1 MKKKIFGIGLLVLV
15 GFMLSACNFDSEKDD
30 RLYVVATTS
39 MLGDLVHQIGGEEVH
54 LKTLMGPGVDPHLYE
69 LKPSDVQALN
79 KADVIIVN
87 GLNLEGKMV
96 DTIENLKQR
105 GKNVV
110 IVGEHIEASRLI
122 VEDGVYDPHI
132 WFDIDLWKEVAKV
145 VGEELKLSDEAN
157 TDHYDNGLINYIKEL
172 DDLKAFVMDKV
183 SELPEDKRILVTAH
197 DAFTYFGRAYGFEVH
212 AIQGIATDEEPSV
225 RDIEELAILVT
236 ELQVKAIFF
245 ESSIPED
252 TIRSVIE
259 NAKSKGWNVVVGGE
273 LYSDALGDVENDTET
288 YVKTVK
294 HNVTTIVDALK

>member
-145 VGEELKLSDEAN
+145 VGEELKLSDEENA
-157 TDHYDNGLINYIKEL
+157 DHYDNGLINYIKEL

>member
-157 TDHYDNGLINYIKEL
+157 ADHYDNGLINYIKEL